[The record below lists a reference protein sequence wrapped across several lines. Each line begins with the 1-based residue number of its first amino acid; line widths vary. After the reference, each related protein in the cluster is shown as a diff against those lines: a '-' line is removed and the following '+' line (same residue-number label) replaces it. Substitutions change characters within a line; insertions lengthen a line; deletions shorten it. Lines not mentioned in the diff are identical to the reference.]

1 MGRHGAP
8 TLLKNLD
15 SFSRSGGLYIGDGV
29 RGWTLASIPAQEFGE
44 GTRPDDGRSTTSCSS
59 RQRRSR
65 ATSPRATMT
74 HQRVRLFATVTS
86 LLRPRSI
93 TCCSSRRRRELA
105 TSLRASAW
113 APIPA
118 QEPGGGM
125 YWMCWMGRRQVGWK
139 STSLCDILLPL
150 LSTAF
155 DSPRTHPCS
164 RIWTVD
170 HSFLARQ
177 HRQAEEYASSRLSPR
192 SCAPGRQPAAL
203 RDEHASTMPSRDPL
217 ATPSL
222 LKKLDSSWAGS
233 TVPRTQTRGWPR
245 APIPTQEFG
254 GWMRWMV

>member
-1 MGRHGAP
+1 MGRHAPP

-15 SFSRSGGLYIGDGV
+15 SSLRSSGLYIGDGV

-44 GTRPDDGRSTTSCSS
+44 GTRPDDGRSTTGCSS

-65 ATSPRATMT
+65 ATSPRATTT
-74 HQRVRLFATVTS
+74 HRRVRLFAIVTS

-118 QEPGGGM
+118 QEPGGWM
-125 YWMCWMGRRQVGWK
+125 YWMCWMGRRHVGWK

-170 HSFLARQ
+170 HSFLTRQ
-177 HRQAEEYASSRLSPR
+177 HRQAEEYASLRYLHARSHPCSRIGAMVHSFLTQQHPQAEETLHGDDAD
-192 SCAPGRQPAAL
+192 CATLQ
-203 RDEHASTMPSRDPL
+203 
-217 ATPSL
+217 
-222 LKKLDSSWAGS
+222 
-233 TVPRTQTRGWPR
+233 R
-245 APIPTQEFG
+245 APAPPNPAQEF
-254 GWMRWMV
+254 RLLADPPSHSRTNRN